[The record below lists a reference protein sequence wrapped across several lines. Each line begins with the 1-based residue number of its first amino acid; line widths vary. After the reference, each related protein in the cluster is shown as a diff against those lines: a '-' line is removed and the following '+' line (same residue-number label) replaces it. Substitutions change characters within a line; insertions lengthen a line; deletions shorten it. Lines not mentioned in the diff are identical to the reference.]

1 MEKTLAA
8 LSGVLERSLHGEAIS
23 QRPGLLQSL
32 DPRVKLVGLLALII
46 ASAASRSLWVVWA
59 VYAAG
64 LGMALLSGISL
75 GVLLRRVWLS
85 TFIFTGIIAFPAL
98 FLVPGRTVWSVPML
112 GWAVTE
118 PGIRSA
124 TFLISRVLTSATLAL
139 LLMLTT
145 PWSHVLKALRTLR
158 VPAVL
163 VVVLGMTYRYL
174 FLLVETAR
182 AMLEARRSRQV
193 GKLPPAEERRAAT
206 ALIGVLLSKSLQL
219 SGEVYLAMQARG
231 FRGEVHTLDEFRMRA
246 HDWPALGAMLGAAAL
261 GLWLGR

>member
-23 QRPGLLQSL
+23 QRRGLLQSL
-32 DPRVKLVGLLALII
+32 DPRVKLVGLFALII

-64 LGMALLSGISL
+64 LAMALVSGISL

-85 TFIFTGIIAFPAL
+85 AFIFTGIIAIPAL
-98 FLVPGRTVWSVPML
+98 FLVPGRTVWSLPVL

-118 PGIRSA
+118 PGIRCA
-124 TFLISRVLTSATLAL
+124 TFLISRVLTSTTMAL

-174 FLLVETAR
+174 FLLIETAR
-182 AMLEARRSRQV
+182 DMIEARRSREV
-193 GKLPPAEERRAAT
+193 GKLPPAEERRATT
-206 ALIGVLLSKSLQL
+206 ALLGVLLSKSLQL
-219 SGEVYLAMQARG
+219 SGEVYLAMQSRG

-246 HDWPALGAMLGAAAL
+246 HDWPALCAMLGAAAL